1 MNTNATILKPERLV
15 DGSKLLEVLFDS
27 DNRPCLRWLGYQRSR
42 RMIPYF
48 KIGKLVRYDP
58 ILVRQALERRC
69 LVIPRG
75 PI

>member
-1 MNTNATILKPERLV
+1 MNTNTAILQPERLV

-27 DNRPCLRWLGYQRSR
+27 ENRPCLRWLGYQRSR
-42 RMIPYF
+42 RLIPYF

-69 LVIPRG
+69 LVITR
-75 PI
+75 